1 MRSAGGLAL
10 SAPSGLIVFLRDTM
24 HATNGM
30 LPERLAI
37 RVSNDATGAPATSLE
52 STTVN
57 ELETREVLKEH
68 GLRYSRPREIILG
81 YLLERDR
88 HVSAEGL
95 YVDLKGRG
103 EELSLSTVYLNLA
116 TLAEA
121 GLVREYKTPQG
132 QSFYDSNVT
141 PHYHVVC
148 HETGEVMDVPAPEI
162 DGVPLSRFLK
172 EYVERVT
179 GWQVD
184 EPRLSLTGLSPM
196 KRRTSDRSDTEPG

>member
-1 MRSAGGLAL
+1 MK
-10 SAPSGLIVFLRDTM
+10 
-24 HATNGM
+24 
-30 LPERLAI
+30 PERYENS
-37 RVSNDATGAPATSLE
+37 VSRNRSEPTRKAAQKKASQRPEAE
-52 STTVN
+52 I
-57 ELETREVLKEH
+57 REVLKDH

-88 HVSAEGL
+88 HVSAESL

-103 EELSLSTVYLNLA
+103 KELSLSTVYLNLS

-121 GLVREYKTPQG
+121 GLVREYKTAAG

-148 HETGEVMDVPAPEI
+148 HETGEVLDVPAPEI
-162 DGVPLSRFLK
+162 NGVPLGRFLK
-172 EYVERVT
+172 AYVEELT

-184 EPRLSLTGLSPM
+184 EPRFSLTGVSPQADHGE
-196 KRRTSDRSDTEPG
+196 RVVRAAPSEHEHQH

>member
-1 MRSAGGLAL
+1 MSRNHTTTSQ
-10 SAPSGLIVFLRDTM
+10 
-24 HATNGM
+24 
-30 LPERLAI
+30 
-37 RVSNDATGAPATSLE
+37 TGAQRSGKRSVEPG
-52 STTVN
+52 
-57 ELETREVLKEH
+57 TREVLKDH

-88 HVSAEGL
+88 HVSAESL

-103 EELSLSTVYLNLA
+103 EELSLSTVYLNLS

-121 GLVREYKTPQG
+121 GLVREYKTPAG

-162 DGVPLSRFLK
+162 DGVPLGRYLK
-172 EYVERVT
+172 EYVEALT

-184 EPRLSLTGLSPM
+184 EPRFSLTGVSRVTTPDEPKPSATSPTSPTSATSS
-196 KRRTSDRSDTEPG
+196 RRPSTAND